1 MIDLKF
7 LRENPDLV
15 KENIK
20 KKLWGVILC
29 IEYWLLK
36 MRMTFRKY

>member
-1 MIDLKF
+1 MELIKNIELF
-7 LRENPDLV
+7 SHI
-15 KENIK
+15 NIK